1 MPLSDPQDVLEYYR
15 GIWPVVCR
23 HAERGTLIT
32 LAATWPT
39 DLDAVLPPTPEE
51 LFGSESSPFGVVAVV
66 PGRIVLHIR
75 PGEGAD
81 VATAATATLDLAEQ
95 LAADGLVPVPLTDGS
110 GGLLLMA
117 TSVGDV
123 GVTAARYARGIADR
137 APELATLDPGQAD
150 GRCAVLT
157 AWDPVPTGT
166 GWPGSGRP
174 GTGWSGSGR
183 PGFGWSGSGS
193 GRPDTGLPE
202 TGPSD
207 RGPSESGP
215 APVPYSLVA
224 GSAGIEPVIPLH
236 LDEVA
241 AVAAGMPLEPQ
252 AADVLIRLA
261 TRGDLAAAL
270 LDEAT
275 A

>member
-1 MPLSDPQDVLEYYR
+1 MGGCRCPTRRTSWCTTAASGQSCAGTRNEAPSSLSRQQGRPIWTRYSHRHRRSCSAPNRPRSGWSPWFPAGSSCTSDPARAPTWQQPPPR
-15 GIWPVVCR
+15 PWTWRSNWPPMGWSRCR
-23 HAERGTLIT
+23 S
-32 LAATWPT
+32 PT
-39 DLDAVLPPTPEE
+39 V
-51 LFGSESSPFGVVAVV
+51 
-66 PGRIVLHIR
+66 RR
-75 PGEGAD
+75 
-81 VATAATATLDLAEQ
+81 
-95 LAADGLVPVPLTDGS
+95 
-110 GGLLLMA
+110 GLLLMA

-123 GVTAARYARGIADR
+123 GATADRYARGIADR
-137 APELATLDPGQAD
+137 APELATLDPEQAD

-157 AWDPVPTGT
+157 AWEPVPTGT

-174 GTGWSGSGR
+174 GTGWPGSGR
-183 PGFGWSGSGS
+183 PETGLSETGLSETGLS
-193 GRPDTGLPE
+193 GRGA
-202 TGPSD
+202 
-207 RGPSESGP
+207 

-224 GSAGIEPVIPLH
+224 GSAGIEPVVPLH

-241 AVAAGMPLEPQ
+241 AVAAGMPLEPR

>member
-1 MPLSDPQDVLEYYR
+1 
-15 GIWPVVCR
+15 
-23 HAERGTLIT
+23 
-32 LAATWPT
+32 
-39 DLDAVLPPTPEE
+39 
-51 LFGSESSPFGVVAVV
+51 
-66 PGRIVLHIR
+66 
-75 PGEGAD
+75 
-81 VATAATATLDLAEQ
+81 
-95 LAADGLVPVPLTDGS
+95 
-110 GGLLLMA
+110 MA

-174 GTGWSGSGR
+174 
-183 PGFGWSGSGS
+183 
-193 GRPDTGLPE
+193 E
-202 TGPSD
+202 TGPSH
-207 RGPSESGP
+207 SGP

-241 AVAAGMPLEPQ
+241 AVAAGMPLEPR
-252 AADVLIRLA
+252 AADVLARLA